1 MWSKDK
7 MEVIID
13 EIKGES
19 IIPVK
24 HELISELK
32 IRIDSIES
40 LVDELRTQEQKSL
53 FWGGA
58 AIREAERFNKF
69 ENIDLRKWRAHCNLY
84 AKAIMK
90 FRKDSITIQGM
101 QDVVSEIYSL
111 SVMKNEDLKLFYVE
125 QVLQATIT
133 SKDID
138 SLKLD
143 KKYDSKLQSLKEEMY
158 SYTQSFEEI
167 MEIYYGM
174 QSDKE
179 LLGLVADVFKARSY
193 SLSGIKQLTV
203 GLEGEGF
210 QVPRRT
216 VEALEN
222 VAKKLEELCKKN

>member
-1 MWSKDK
+1 
-7 MEVIID
+7 MEVTID
-13 EIKGES
+13 EVGSEGVT
-19 IIPVK
+19 PVK
-24 HELISELK
+24 HELISELRIK
-32 IRIDSIES
+32 IDSIES
-40 LVDELRTQEQKSL
+40 LVEELRTQEQKSL

-58 AIREAERFNKF
+58 AIRETERFNKF

-90 FRKDSITIQGM
+90 YRKDSMTIQGM
-101 QDVVSEIYSL
+101 QDVVAEIYSS
-111 SVMKNEDLKLFYVE
+111 SVMKNEELKLFYVE
-125 QVLQATIT
+125 QVLQTT
-133 SKDID
+133 VSVKDID
-138 SLKLD
+138 SLKLEG
-143 KKYDSKLQSLKEEMY
+143 KYQSKLQPLKEEMY

-167 MEIYYGM
+167 MEIYYDM

-216 VEALEN
+216 VEALESI
-222 VAKKLEELCKKN
+222 AKKLEDLSKK

>member
-1 MWSKDK
+1 
-7 MEVIID
+7 MEVTID
-13 EIKGES
+13 EVGSEGVT
-19 IIPVK
+19 PVK
-24 HELISELK
+24 HELISELRIK
-32 IRIDSIES
+32 IDSIES
-40 LVDELRTQEQKSL
+40 LVEELRTQEQKSL

-58 AIREAERFNKF
+58 AIRETERFNKF

-90 FRKDSITIQGM
+90 YRKDSMTIQGM
-101 QDVVSEIYSL
+101 QDVVAEIYSS
-111 SVMKNEDLKLFYVE
+111 SVMKNEELKLFYVE
-125 QVLQATIT
+125 QVLQTT
-133 SKDID
+133 VSVKDID
-138 SLKLD
+138 SLKLEG
-143 KKYDSKLQSLKEEMY
+143 KYQSKLQSLKEEMY

-167 MEIYYGM
+167 MEIYYDM

-216 VEALEN
+216 VEALESI
-222 VAKKLEELCKKN
+222 AKKLEDLSKK

>member
-1 MWSKDK
+1 
-7 MEVIID
+7 MEVTID
-13 EIKGES
+13 EVSSEGVM
-19 IIPVK
+19 PVK
-24 HELISELK
+24 HELISELRIK
-32 IRIDSIES
+32 IDSIES
-40 LVDELRTQEQKSL
+40 LVEELRTQEQKSL
-53 FWGGA
+53 FWGGV
-58 AIREAERFNKF
+58 AIREAERFNRF

-90 FRKDSITIQGM
+90 FRKDSTTIQGM
-101 QDVVSEIYSL
+101 QDVVAEIYSS

-125 QVLQATIT
+125 QVLQATV
-133 SKDID
+133 SVKDID
-138 SLKLD
+138 SLKLEG
-143 KKYDSKLQSLKEEMY
+143 KYQSKLQSLKEEIY

-222 VAKKLEELCKKN
+222 IAKKLEALNK

>member
-1 MWSKDK
+1 

-13 EIKGES
+13 EVSSEGVT
-19 IIPVK
+19 PVK
-24 HELISELK
+24 HELISELRIK
-32 IRIDSIES
+32 IDSIES
-40 LVDELRTQEQKSL
+40 LVEELRTQEQKSL

-58 AIREAERFNKF
+58 AIRETERFNKF

-90 FRKDSITIQGM
+90 YRKDSMTIQGM
-101 QDVVSEIYSL
+101 QDVVAEIYSL
-111 SVMKNEDLKLFYVE
+111 SVMKNEELKLFYVE
-125 QVLQATIT
+125 QVLQTT
-133 SKDID
+133 VSVKDID
-138 SLKLD
+138 SLKLEG
-143 KKYDSKLQSLKEEMY
+143 KYQSKLQSLKEEMY

-167 MEIYYGM
+167 MEVYYDM